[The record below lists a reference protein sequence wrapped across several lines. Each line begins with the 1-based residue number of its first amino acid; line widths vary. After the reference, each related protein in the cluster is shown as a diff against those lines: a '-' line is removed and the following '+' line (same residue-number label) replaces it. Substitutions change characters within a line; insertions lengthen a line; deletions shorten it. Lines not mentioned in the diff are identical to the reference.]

1 MEVEVAVLGSPSL
14 IVLMPTV
21 DVKQHLKKKKKKI
34 RAQEPCECRGG
45 RPGLSVPNSL
55 HGHYGRKATF
65 EEEEEEEAEVK
76 SDLSLW
82 GSNPRRPAL
91 LTRPLGQ
98 KAVLDT
104 SIITTTS

>member
-1 MEVEVAVLGSPSL
+1 MAVLGSPSL

-21 DVKQHLKKKKKKI
+21 DVKQHLKKKKKKKKKKKI

-65 EEEEEEEAEVK
+65 EEEEEEDK
-76 SDLSLW
+76 YQSP
-82 GSNPRRPAL
+82 G
-91 LTRPLGQ
+91 
-98 KAVLDT
+98 AV
-104 SIITTTS
+104 